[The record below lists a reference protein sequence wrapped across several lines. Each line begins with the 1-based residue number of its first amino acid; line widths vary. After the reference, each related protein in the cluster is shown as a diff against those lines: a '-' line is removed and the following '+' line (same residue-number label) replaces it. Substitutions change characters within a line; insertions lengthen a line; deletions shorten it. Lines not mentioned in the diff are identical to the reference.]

1 MAKKTNDTFTL
12 PATPPSQSF
21 RTRKRD
27 GAELQKKGYWIDA
40 DVAYAFEVWCVTQR
54 RDESQVVTEL
64 LRAFLAK
71 QK

>member
-1 MAKKTNDTFTL
+1 M
-12 PATPPSQSF
+12 PATPQTASF

-27 GAELQKKGYWIDA
+27 GTELQKKGYWIDV